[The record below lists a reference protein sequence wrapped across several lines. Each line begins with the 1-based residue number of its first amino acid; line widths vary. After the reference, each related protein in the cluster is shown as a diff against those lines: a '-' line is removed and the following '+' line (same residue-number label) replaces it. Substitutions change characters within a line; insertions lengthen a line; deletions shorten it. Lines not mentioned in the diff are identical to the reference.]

1 MKRRILIGNGKMHG
15 DGGSLFAMATIASD
29 ARQARTT
36 GWSPRKSA
44 PRRRRVY
51 VPCCA
56 SASRSRHGGR
66 GRYEPVWAIGSG
78 KTPTPAEVAETTRHI
93 AAQVG
98 DVPILYVGSATP
110 LTCEPLLADGGID
123 GFLVGGASLS
133 PVSFGSMIASLDQA
147 GPLVSDQCSIR
158 LQSKRRTEWNSAVR
172 SMKES
177 DDDV

>member
-1 MKRRILIGNGKMHG
+1 MKRRILIGNWKMHG

-36 GWSPRKSA
+36 GWPPRKSA
-44 PRRRRVY
+44 PR
-51 VPCCA
+51 
-56 SASRSRHGGR
+56 
-66 GRYEPVWAIGSG
+66 
-78 KTPTPAEVAETTRHI
+78 
-93 AAQVG
+93 
-98 DVPILYVGSATP
+98 
-110 LTCEPLLADGGID
+110 
-123 GFLVGGASLS
+123 SLS